1 MTKLEAV
8 LKEAASLSRE
18 DQEFLVLQLRLSFE
32 DDGDRPSEEE
42 FIAEMRGIAE
52 EARANPESTISWEE
66 AERFIFG
73 GDNRR

>member
-1 MTKLEAV
+1 LPLLEAV

-32 DDGDRPSEEE
+32 ADGDRPSEQE
-42 FIAEMRGIAE
+42 FIAEMRRIAE
-52 EARANPESTISWEE
+52 DARANPESTMSWEE

-73 GDNRR
+73 EQSGE

>member
-32 DDGDRPSEEE
+32 ADGDRPSEEV
-42 FIAEMRGIAE
+42 FIAEMRRISE
-52 EARANPESTISWEE
+52 EARSNPESTMSWDE
-66 AERFIFG
+66 AKRFIFG

>member
-32 DDGDRPSEEE
+32 EDNDRPSEEE
-42 FIAEMRGIAE
+42 FIAEMRRIAE
-52 EARANPESTISWEE
+52 EARLDPESTMSWDE

-73 GDNRR
+73 EKSVE

>member
-32 DDGDRPSEEE
+32 EDSNRPSEEE
-42 FIAEMRGIAE
+42 FIAEMRRISDHARQHPETTMEWE
-52 EARANPESTISWEE
+52 EAR
-66 AERFIFG
+66 RRIFG
-73 GDNRR
+73 DDSEA